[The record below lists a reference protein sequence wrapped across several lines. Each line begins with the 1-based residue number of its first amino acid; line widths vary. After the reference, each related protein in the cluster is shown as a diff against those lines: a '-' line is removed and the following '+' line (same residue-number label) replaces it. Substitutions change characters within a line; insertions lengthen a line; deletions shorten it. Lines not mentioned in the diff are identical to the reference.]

1 MQRWHFCHINKI
13 KLKSKVYLLLYKN
26 NRQWQ
31 FKKAYIE
38 IPNEAD
44 SCTQSQSAA
53 SIFLLCWTGKFSW
66 ALPDTMRLSS
76 LIKISA
82 WAFPQLQ
89 HVSPSILLP
98 RVTLNPTI
106 HRSYGELRRAMPGSQ
121 HRWCTWPR
129 RERAIAGKASALSAN
144 SGKTTE
150 ALLQNTQQWEPRPP
164 WSDSRVSLCS
174 LKALTHPFRKGPGT
188 CQACR

>member
-1 MQRWHFCHINKI
+1 MRLIVAHN
-13 KLKSKVYLLLYKN
+13 L
-26 NRQWQ
+26 
-31 FKKAYIE
+31 
-38 IPNEAD
+38 
-44 SCTQSQSAA
+44 SQLPVFFFSAGLA
-53 SIFLLCWTGKFSW
+53 NSPGLC
-66 ALPDTMRLSS
+66 PDTMRLSS

-121 HRWCTWPR
+121 HRGCTWPR

-164 WSDSRVSLCS
+164 WSDSRVSLCCAKVQAPAKRADRAWGHERES
-174 LKALTHPFRKGPGT
+174 KILTHPQGLSLAAGHE
-188 CQACR
+188 